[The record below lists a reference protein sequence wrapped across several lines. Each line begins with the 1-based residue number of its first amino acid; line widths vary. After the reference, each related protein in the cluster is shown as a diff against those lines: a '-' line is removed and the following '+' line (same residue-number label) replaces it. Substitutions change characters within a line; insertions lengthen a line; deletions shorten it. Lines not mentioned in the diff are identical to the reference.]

1 MGKTINSNIR
11 VSYMDSYYDE
21 EVMKGLVKN
30 NPLVIL
36 DNVVGKYY
44 YHSFDGYNFKN
55 NPPLIV
61 ETMWSLGSG
70 VGVELSFFFDNRSPL
85 YLPTL
90 IIQGVVGGVS
100 FELAKEIF
108 KFLKS
113 KFHKRQPIIYYSE
126 KEGITFYEFPSETS
140 VKEFEEGLNEIPNNS
155 MNAKSGSTHI
165 RSLKNKKWVKEDKD

>member
-1 MGKTINSNIR
+1 
-11 VSYMDSYYDE
+11 MDSYYDE

-36 DNVVGKYY
+36 DNVSGKYY
-44 YHSFDGYNFKN
+44 YQSFDGYNFKKST
-55 NPPLIV
+55 PLIV
-61 ETMWSLGSG
+61 ETMWGLGGGSG
-70 VGVELSFFFDNRSPL
+70 AELSFFFDNRSPL

-113 KFHKRQPIIYYSE
+113 KFQKRQPIIYYSE
-126 KEGITFYEFPSETS
+126 KEEITFYEFPSETS
-140 VKEFEEGLNEIPNNS
+140 LNEFDEGLNEIPNSSKNV
-155 MNAKSGSTHI
+155 KPGSTYI
-165 RSLKNKKWVKEDKD
+165 RSLKNRKWIKEDRD